1 MMKPN
6 PWVFGMVAV
15 MVFAGCGHRPASEPA
30 LHAKAAGTAIVVV
43 GGDKQL
49 GSPGSRLPQPLVL
62 QVNDDQGNAV
72 TAAKVELTGPKG
84 AVFDPAQV
92 LTDDSGQATIKV
104 TLGGVAGRYELTAS
118 SQDAHGKTFSVSI
131 PEFAAGYQQE
141 VGDEVNEE
149 YCSRCHDSES
159 TAEQVSNYDNLAV
172 KPHPFADGNVYN
184 KLSDSDLATIIAHGG
199 PAMNRS
205 ALMPPYG
212 WTLDKAE
219 TQALIAYIRLVSDP
233 PYEAPGIVYA
243 RH

>member
-1 MMKPN
+1 MKPN
-6 PWVFGMVAV
+6 RWIPGILAV
-15 MVFAGCGHRPASEPA
+15 TVCAGCAHRKADPP
-30 LHAKAAGTAIVVV
+30 LQAKATGTAIVVAS
-43 GGDKQL
+43 GDKQL

-72 TAAKVELTGPKG
+72 TGAKVELTGPKG
-84 AVFDPAQV
+84 VVFDPAQV
-92 LTDDSGQATIKV
+92 LTDDSGQASVKV
-104 TLGGVAGRYELTAS
+104 TLGGISGRYELTAS
-118 SQDAHGKTFSVSI
+118 SNDAHGKTFSLQVA
-131 PEFAAGYQQE
+131 EFAAGYQQE
-141 VGDEVNEE
+141 VGYEVNEK

-172 KPHPFADGNVYN
+172 KPHSFANGNVYN

-212 WTLDKAE
+212 WTLDRAE

-233 PYEAPGIVYA
+233 PYVAPGVVYA
-243 RH
+243 KH